1 MSVLLLGAAYAAP
14 SDVASAEKERIARFK
29 ASGGDIQAIFKKHL
43 GAGDYAAIEAAATRL
58 ADWAD
63 EMPSYFPAGSDS
75 EGAKPEIWEDFDD
88 FKAKAAANAA
98 ATCAIEILKCSPFRL
113 LAKAIPSLP
122 TINSWKAT
130 PASAHIL
137 VSLLFIA
144 RDALVTSGY
153 WTPIP
158 LQNSF
163 MPPPV
168 PVDST
173 TGVLKPLDCPNFS
186 AAIVENG

>member
-98 ATCAIEILKCSPFRL
+98 AARQLQKMASGQNKADTVSA
-113 LAKAIPSLP
+113 AKALGG
-122 TINSWKAT
+122 TCKAC
-130 PASAHIL
+130 HR
-137 VSLLFIA
+137 VY
-144 RDALVTSGY
+144 R
-153 WTPIP
+153 
-158 LQNSF
+158 N
-163 MPPPV
+163 
-168 PVDST
+168 
-173 TGVLKPLDCPNFS
+173 KK
-186 AAIVENG
+186 